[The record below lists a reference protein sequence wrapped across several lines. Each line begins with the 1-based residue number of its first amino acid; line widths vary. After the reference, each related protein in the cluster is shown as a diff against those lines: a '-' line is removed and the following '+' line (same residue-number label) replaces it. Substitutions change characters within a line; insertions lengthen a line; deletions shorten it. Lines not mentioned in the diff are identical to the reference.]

1 MEDRILENSTAL
13 QNFCKQ
19 QPVMATVRERKTD
32 MEGSMFT
39 TAARAGGGGRDSPTL
54 RSALSTPVGLR
65 GWAGLQLPT
74 PICAFLGGP
83 HLVYG
88 KVTPPRL
95 WCFIEFYSSSSQLSV
110 AVEAA

>member
-1 MEDRILENSTAL
+1 MEKGPEARRMEDRMLENRTAL
-13 QNFCKQ
+13 QDFCKQ
-19 QPVMATVRERKTD
+19 QTVMATVRERKTD

-39 TAARAGGGGRDSPTL
+39 TAARAGGGGRDSPAL
-54 RSALSTPVGLR
+54 RSALSTLVGPR

-74 PICAFLGGP
+74 PMCFLGGP

-95 WCFIEFYSSSSQLSV
+95 W
-110 AVEAA
+110 